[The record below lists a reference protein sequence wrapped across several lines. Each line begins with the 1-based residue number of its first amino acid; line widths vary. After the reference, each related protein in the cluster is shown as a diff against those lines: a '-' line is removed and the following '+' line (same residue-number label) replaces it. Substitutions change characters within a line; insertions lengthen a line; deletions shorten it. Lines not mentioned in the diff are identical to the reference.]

1 MNLMQSTV
9 IFHTNE
15 ILTIHHVFVFFPK
28 TGLVKTHLLFWLLFP
43 PRLGVFGF
51 CPASYT
57 PLSPEVENKL
67 IACRAEIW
75 LVGGV
80 LVEPN

>member
-1 MNLMQSTV
+1 MKFLPFIMFLS
-9 IFHTNE
+9 
-15 ILTIHHVFVFFPK
+15 FFPK
-28 TGLVKTHLLFWLLFP
+28 TGLVKKHLLFLLLF
-43 PRLGVFGF
+43 LF

-67 IACRAEIW
+67 IACRAETW